1 MAKSFLYPTPPMF
14 SASISR
20 RSTRTQNEW
29 NVAISGL
36 RSMRPPR
43 RCSTR
48 STISADA
55 LLVNVTA
62 RIASGSTPRFSIRWA
77 MRKVITLVL
86 PLPAPARINTGPSTA
101 SAASRCRG
109 LSWSSRFTAFRFVT
123 AWGSLLLGGVHRHP
137 AAGFTSAVFPQ
148 VVPGID
154 PAGMSVIP
162 ADIQCISANRSHF
175 IWPHRLLIHRQDRG
189 HLLHRLSR
197 LPIVTVPFF
206 CAGGAGA
213 GIAQPLKAVMGAV
226 VVLPHNIYP
235 GAGGFVHFYGFWSR
249 YSHKFQYRTPLPL
262 GSVPGEHWIAAAGK
276 LLLEEEQW
284 A

>member
-43 RCSTR
+43 RCSTL

-148 VVPGID
+148 VVPGIN
-154 PAGMSVIP
+154 PAGVPIIP
-162 ADIQCISANRSHF
+162 VDVQRVPANRSHF
-175 IWPHRLLIHRQDRG
+175 VGPHRLFVHGQDGDR
-189 HLLHRLSR
+189 LLHRLSR
-197 LPIVTVPFF
+197 FAIVAVPFLR
-206 CAGGAGA
+206 ARGAGTR
-213 GIAQPLKAVMGAV
+213 IAQPLKAVVRAV
-226 VVLPHNIYP
+226 IVLPHNIYP
-235 GAGGFVHFYGFWSR
+235 SAGGFVHFYGFWSR
-249 YSHKFQYRTPLPL
+249 YGHNFQYRTPRH
-262 GSVPGEHWIAAAGK
+262 SVQHPGRT
-276 LLLEEEQW
+276 LDCRRR
-284 A
+284 